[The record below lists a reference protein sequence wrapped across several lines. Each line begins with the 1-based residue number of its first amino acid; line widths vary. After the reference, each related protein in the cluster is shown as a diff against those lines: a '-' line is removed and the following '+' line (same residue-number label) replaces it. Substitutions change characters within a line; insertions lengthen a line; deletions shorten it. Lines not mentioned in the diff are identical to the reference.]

1 MPFVA
6 VISAVTLALL
16 VLLAGFVSSPE
27 APTPPVLLEELIVT
41 EPILVEPNVEEETLI
56 GSTEPKL
63 KTVVTK
69 SKSVQIT
76 STEES
81 PLATTSVEA
90 SIITIATTTQIVAT
104 TTSQEKVSDSSSK
117 RGQKSHSV
125 QEETTTLIATEPP
138 PKIPKEA
145 QEPSYI
151 LAPAGQKASL
161 KISSASDAN
170 PQFVSAAISPLH
182 VYVGET
188 QTFTVKVKS
197 EDPITSVVATTE
209 LDNETFELSLLE
221 TGSDASGT
229 TFSASWIVFDTHVET
244 YHTTFTAETDGGDE
258 NSFTLAW
265 SDPCPG
271 ITQGNNSSLSGSC
284 TVSSVSG
291 LDGGNFTIPSG
302 TTLTLNSGT
311 TWAWNPGTSVFV
323 DGTIVTTG
331 TAQLKKGYLFYSGS
345 SNDNANT
352 TTLVFDTASTK
363 SGHVRAGTWFHFTP
377 VYGAGLTAVQY
388 SNVVTIG
395 GIANGSSVTLVD
407 SGQGETQV
415 AMSING
421 GAWVTSGTMNPGDT
435 LGIKLRPGGDYLTT
449 YWAQATV
456 GGSSSIF
463 EVTTRDDPGGGGCEF
478 ECP

>member
-6 VISAVTLALL
+6 VVSAITFALFL
-16 VLLAGFVSSPE
+16 FFAGFVSSPG
-27 APTPPVLLEELIVT
+27 APTSQVPLEEPTVT
-41 EPILVEPNVEEETLI
+41 PPPLVESREEEKILVE
-56 GSTEPKL
+56 STEPTS
-63 KTVVTK
+63 KTVITK
-69 SKSVQIT
+69 SKPVEASIRG
-76 STEES
+76 ES
-81 PLATTSVEA
+81 SLATTSVES
-90 SIITIATTTQIVAT
+90 SIITTATTTEVAA
-104 TTSQEKVSDSSSK
+104 TTSQEKVSDSSGRRS
-117 RGQKSHSV
+117 RKSPSL
-125 QEETTTLIATEPP
+125 QEEPTTSVAVESPP
-138 PKIPKEA
+138 EIPKEA
-145 QEPSYI
+145 QEPSYV

-161 KISSASDAN
+161 KISSANEAN
-170 PQFVSAAISPLH
+170 PQFVSAIIAPLH

-188 QTFTVKVKS
+188 QTLTVKVKS
-197 EDPITSVVATTE
+197 EDPITSVMATTE
-209 LDNETFELSLLE
+209 LDNETFDLELIQ
-221 TGSDASGT
+221 TGSDGGGT
-229 TFSASWIVFDTHVET
+229 TFSASWIVFDTHVDT
-244 YHTTFTAETDGGDE
+244 YHTTFTAKTSGGDE

-271 ITQGNNSSLSGSC
+271 ITQGSNSSLSGSC

-291 LDGGNFTIPSG
+291 LDGGNLTIPSG

-311 TWAWNPGTSVFV
+311 TWAWNPGTSVSV
-323 DGTIVTTG
+323 DGTIVTNG

-352 TTLVFDTASTK
+352 STLVFDTTSTK

-435 LGIKLRPGGDYLTT
+435 LGVKLRPGGDYLTT
-449 YWAQATV
+449 YWVQATV

-463 EVTTRDDPGGGGCEF
+463 EVTTRDDPGGGGCQF
-478 ECP
+478 QCQ